1 MGRPTVIDIA
11 REAGVSLATV
21 DRVLNARPGVRAKT
35 VTAVN
40 EAISRLGYV
49 RDIAAA
55 NLARGRSY
63 RMAVVLP
70 DSDSQFVETLT
81 RAILDAADHAAASR
95 IETRIFRF
103 PAEDMHALAA
113 TLAAMPDDTAGVA
126 LVAPETPVV
135 RDAVRALR
143 ARGIAVVTLVSDL
156 PATERDHFVGIDSRA
171 AGRTAAVLMGRFLG
185 AAPAQVLVL
194 APSMLLRDAID
205 RRLGFDEVM
214 QAQFPQIEVLQ
225 TLETH
230 GRADT
235 LAQVLAE
242 ARRHAAALRG
252 IYLLGSG
259 HRALHAAVTAQGLRG
274 RLTLVGHELTPFT
287 RELLERGEMAAVV
300 TQNLGHLARSAFR
313 VLRAKADRAPLDAGQ
328 EALRIEIVIREN
340 LPADA
345 GNIQ

>member
-35 VTAVN
+35 VSAVN
-40 EAISRLGYV
+40 DAISRLGYV
-49 RDIAAA
+49 RDMAAA

-63 RMAVVLP
+63 RMAVLLP
-70 DSDSQFVETLT
+70 DSDSQFMRTLAAAVT
-81 RAILDAADHAAASR
+81 DAAARAAAAR
-95 IETRIFRF
+95 TEALILRF

-113 TLAAMPDDTAGVA
+113 TLAALPGDTAGVA
-126 LVAPETPVV
+126 MMAPETPVV

-143 ARGIAVVTLVSDL
+143 VRGIPVVAMMSDL
-156 PATERDHFVGIDSRA
+156 PATDRDHFVGIDSRA

-185 AAPAQVLVL
+185 AGPAQVLVL
-194 APSMLLRDAID
+194 APSMLLRDAIE
-205 RRLGFDEVM
+205 RRRGFDEVM

-230 GRADT
+230 GRGDT
-235 LAQVLAE
+235 TAQVLAE

-259 HRALHAAVTAQGLRG
+259 HRALQAAMAAQGLRG
-274 RLTLVGHELTPFT
+274 RLTVVGHELTPFT
-287 RELLERGEMAAVV
+287 RDLLERGDMAAVV
-300 TQNLGHLARSAFR
+300 TQNLGHLARSTLR
-313 VLRAKADRAPLDAGQ
+313 VLRAKADHAPLDPAQ

-340 LPADA
+340 LPDA
-345 GNIQ
+345 